1 MVSVEVVG
9 IGDGGLMVAGFW
21 WGADCERL
29 IVEMMVVMVVLGSG
43 W

>member
-1 MVSVEVVG
+1 MG
-9 IGDGGLMVAGFW
+9 IGGGGLMVARFW

-29 IVEMMVVMVVLGSG
+29 LVEVMVVMVVLGSG

>member
-1 MVSVEVVG
+1 MKVVG
-9 IGDGGLMVAGFW
+9 IGGGGFMVAGFC
-21 WGADCERL
+21 WGTDCERL

>member
-1 MVSVEVVG
+1 MVRVEVVG
-9 IGDGGLMVAGFW
+9 IGGGGLMVAEFW

-29 IVEMMVVMVVLGSG
+29 IVEMMVVMMVLCSG

>member
-1 MVSVEVVG
+1 MG
-9 IGDGGLMVAGFW
+9 IGGGGLMVAGFW

-29 IVEMMVVMVVLGSG
+29 IVEMVVLMGSG